1 MNYLADFAGSE
12 SEVRYYC
19 RQIPNLFATARGACL
34 WDAEGTE
41 FIDFLAGCGS
51 LNYGHNHPK
60 IKAALQ
66 DYLQADGIGC
76 ALDLHTGAKLAFIRA
91 FRDLILSP
99 RGMNYRMQ
107 FTGPTGANAVEAAL
121 KLARKHTGRTNVVAF
136 TNAFHGMSLG
146 ALSATGS
153 NRAREGLQGC
163 LDGVV
168 RLPFDGYHGAGQSD
182 LERFAAMAE
191 DPSGGID
198 PVAAI
203 IVETV
208 QGEGGLNVASRDW
221 LRHLRDVARR
231 IGALL
236 IVDDI
241 QAGCGRSGR
250 FFSFEDAGI
259 APDMV
264 CLAKSISGG
273 GLPMSL
279 LLINPSI
286 DTWRPGEHNG
296 TFRGNNLAFV
306 TARAALELWSDS
318 DFIAGIAVRSTML
331 DRWLTEV
338 CVRYPHTIT
347 NKKGLGMMVGF
358 ECSSPELARA
368 ISQEAFKRHLV
379 LEVCGPRDEVVKIL
393 APLNIELSLFREGL
407 ARLAA
412 ALDVV
417 ALEQANRADLAA

>member
-1 MNYLADFAGSE
+1 MNHLADFADSE

-19 RQIPNLFATARGACL
+19 RQIPNLFVKANGSL
-34 WDAEGTE
+34 VWDAEGTE
-41 FIDFLAGCGS
+41 FIDFLAGCGA

-60 IKAALQ
+60 IKSALL
-66 DYLQADGIGC
+66 DYLHADGIGC

-91 FRDLILSP
+91 FRDIVLSP
-99 RGMNYRMQ
+99 AGMNYRMQ

-121 KLARKHTGRTNVVAF
+121 KLARKHTGRTNIVAF

-168 RLPFDGYHGAGQSD
+168 RLAFDGYHGAGPSD

-198 PVAAI
+198 PIAAI

-208 QGEGGLNVASRDW
+208 QGEGGLNLASKEW
-221 LRHLRDVARR
+221 LRSLREVATRL
-231 IGALL
+231 GALL

-250 FFSFEDAGI
+250 FFSFQDAAI

-264 CLAKSISGG
+264 CLAKSLSGG

-279 LLINPSI
+279 LLIDPSI

-306 TARAALELWSDS
+306 TARAALELWSGS
-318 DFIAGIAVRSTML
+318 DFLAEIAIRSAML
-331 DRWLTEV
+331 DRWLKDL
-338 CVRYPHTIT
+338 CVRYPRTIT
-347 NKKGLGMMVGF
+347 RKKGIGMMAGF
-358 ECSSPELARA
+358 ECCSPALARD
-368 ISQEAFKRHLV
+368 ISQEAFKRRLL
-379 LEVCGPRDEVVKIL
+379 LELCGPRDEVVKIL
-393 APLNIELSLFREGL
+393 APLNIDLSVFREGL
-407 ARLAA
+407 TRLAA
-412 ALDVV
+412 AVDAV
-417 ALEQANRADLAA
+417 ALEDAKKPDLAA

>member
-1 MNYLADFAGSE
+1 MNHLADFADSE

-19 RQIPNLFATARGACL
+19 RQIPNLFVTAKGSL
-34 WDAEGTE
+34 VWDAEGTE

-60 IKAALQ
+60 IKSALL
-66 DYLQADGIGC
+66 DYLHADGIGC
-76 ALDLHTGAKLAFIRA
+76 ALDLHTGAKLAFMRA
-91 FRDLILSP
+91 FRDVVLSP
-99 RGMNYRMQ
+99 SGMNYRMQ

-121 KLARKHTGRTNVVAF
+121 KLARKHTGRTNIVAF

-221 LRHLRDVARR
+221 LRRLRDVATR
-231 IGALL
+231 IGSLL

-241 QAGCGRSGR
+241 QAGCGRTGR
-250 FFSFEDAGI
+250 FFSFEAAAI

-279 LLINPSI
+279 LLIDPSI

-296 TFRGNNLAFV
+296 TFRGNNLAFA
-306 TARAALELWSDS
+306 TARAALDLWSDS
-318 DFIAGIAVRSTML
+318 DFVAGIAARSAML
-331 DRWLTEV
+331 DRWLTDL
-338 CVRYPHTIT
+338 CVRYPRTIT
-347 NKKGLGMMVGF
+347 RKKGLGMMAGF
-358 ECSSPELARA
+358 ECSSPGLARA
-368 ISQEAFKRHLV
+368 ILQEAFKRRLL
-379 LEVCGPRDEVVKIL
+379 LEACGPRDEVVKIL
-393 APLNIELSLFREGL
+393 APLNIDLSLFREGL

-412 ALDVV
+412 AVDDV
-417 ALEQANRADLAA
+417 ALEGANQPDLAA